1 MSDRNKNSDH
11 KREGD
16 IMSHLHRRK
25 TDLSDATV
33 EAMMTDQ
40 NKDRYHKR
48 IGEDYSKI
56 HHRKTDLSD
65 ATVEAIVEKELN
77 RYHNPADVERNAELV
92 QMCEDWRGKTIQQ
105 GKSIAELEAVIKQRD
120 EHLTERWQRIGELER
135 DLHGAKMH
143 SSATLA
149 DLNRL
154 DTELD
159 ETKEERK
166 KWYDKYMMMK
176 EKIADKCKECPI
188 NHL

>member
-105 GKSIAELEAVIKQRD
+105 GKSIAELE
-120 EHLTERWQRIGELER
+120 R